1 MIFYLSLARFH
12 CFACPAWPFASPCWQ
27 EAPGNEDRP
36 AEKGRVGCCFSVA
49 PLSGVGVGCGERRGW
64 CKENE
69 RFATAALSERFPD
82 VCMCVCVFVL
92 PGRRLGRGCF
102 GMCQV
107 FDRTERSGWQEKGGG
122 NREEGCFSFAVP
134 FRHRAGVIGSGH
146 EWDRLCG
153 RVLLMGRSDA

>member
-1 MIFYLSLARFH
+1 MVGAGGGARKTNDLPQPH
-12 CFACPAWPFASPCWQ
+12 CRNDFQMCA
-27 EAPGNEDRP
+27 
-36 AEKGRVGCCFSVA
+36 
-49 PLSGVGVGCGERRGW
+49 
-64 CKENE
+64 
-69 RFATAALSERFPD
+69 
-82 VCMCVCVFVL
+82 CVCVRVL

-107 FDRTERSGWQEKGGG
+107 FGRTARSGWQEKGGKD
-122 NREEGCFSFAVP
+122 REEGCFSFAVP